1 MRTLKWIQWH
11 TNLHTRTRTHKHAH
25 TQVTYKEFA
34 SAMKAAHRGGVG
46 LDLAEKLEVRMILQR
61 MGLMMIMKVRAV
73 IP

>member
-1 MRTLKWIQWH
+1 
-11 TNLHTRTRTHKHAH
+11 
-25 TQVTYKEFA
+25 
-34 SAMKAAHRGGVG
+34 MKAAHRGGVG